1 MSKIIQCEATY
12 SIQPFRVEAI
22 LDIAKDTIHVFTTDG
37 AAWEDMEIQLD
48 IQGIGFA
55 DVVYEA
61 GDSRYINHK
70 SAFSSQ
76 TSIINIRFPRHRL
89 SFLAL

>member
-1 MSKIIQCEATY
+1 MWSY

-22 LDIAKDTIHVFTTDG
+22 LDIAKDAIHVFTPDG
-37 AAWEDMEIQLD
+37 AAWENTEIQLD
-48 IQGIGFA
+48 IQGIDFA

-61 GDSRYINHK
+61 GDSRYINIWIIKMHSK
-70 SAFSSQ
+70 TQ
-76 TSIINIRFPRHRL
+76 TFIRNIRFPRHSL

>member
-1 MSKIIQCEATY
+1 MSKMIKCEATY

-22 LDIAKDTIHVFTTDG
+22 LDIAKDAIHVFTTDG

-48 IQGIGFA
+48 IQGIDFA

-70 SAFSSQ
+70 STF
-76 TSIINIRFPRHRL
+76 
-89 SFLAL
+89 